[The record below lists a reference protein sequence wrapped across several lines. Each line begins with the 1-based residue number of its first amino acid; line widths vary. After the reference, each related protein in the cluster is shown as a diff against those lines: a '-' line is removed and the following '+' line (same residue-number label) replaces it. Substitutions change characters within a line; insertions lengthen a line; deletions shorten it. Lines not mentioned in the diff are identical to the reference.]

1 MATPRMDN
9 TSFVGKLLE
18 QDVVDALPAGVRVLA
33 QALMETEVSSQIGAA
48 PYERSSERIA
58 YRNGYRTRRWDTR
71 VGTIELKI
79 PKVTAGVYFPSL
91 LEPRRRAEKALHAVV
106 VEAYVKGV
114 STRKVDDLV
123 RALGIDGI
131 SRSEV
136 SRICKALDEEVRA
149 FLGRAIQE
157 PCPYLWLDATFHK
170 VRETGRVV
178 SVATVVA
185 IGVTEQGDRTVLGAA
200 TGPSEDHQ
208 FWTSFLR
215 SLVKRGLKGVRL
227 VISDAHEGLRQA
239 IAKVLHEASWQR
251 CRVHFMRN
259 VLSVVPKQAQDA
271 VAAIVRTIFAQ
282 PDHASAMT
290 QLHEV
295 VRMLGPK
302 FPQVA
307 ELLEEA
313 AEDVLAHLHFPMEHR
328 RRLHSTNPLERLHKE
343 IKRRTRVVG
352 IFPTRDSLMRMV
364 GTLLAEQD
372 GTSGRSQTV
381 ATSAPA
387 PWRRWT
393 RSKEVRIQRS
403 CSLRSREERGWRT
416 SKSTT

>member
-1 MATPRMDN
+1 MATARMDV

-18 QDVVDALPAGVRVLA
+18 QDDVDALREGVQVLA
-33 QALMETEVSSQIGAA
+33 QLVMEAEVSGQIGAGH
-48 PYERSSERIA
+48 YERSSERTA

-136 SRICKALDEEVRA
+136 SRICRSLDEEVKA
-149 FLGRAIQE
+149 FLHRPIEQA
-157 PCPYLWLDATFHK
+157 CPYLWLDATFHK
-170 VRETGRVV
+170 VRESGRVV

-185 IGVTEQGDRTVLGAA
+185 VGVTEAGERTILGAA

-208 FWTSFLR
+208 FWLSFLR
-215 SLVKRGLKGVRL
+215 QLVKRGLKGVRL

-239 IAKVLHEASWQR
+239 IEKVLHEATWQR

-259 VLSVVPKQAQDA
+259 LLSVVPKQAQET
-271 VAAIVRTIFAQ
+271 VAAIVRTIFIS
-282 PDHASAMT
+282 PDHASAKA
-290 QLHEV
+290 QLREV
-295 VRMLGPK
+295 CSMLQPK
-302 FPQVA
+302 FPDA
-307 ELLEEA
+307 AALLEDA
-313 AEDVLAHLHFPMEHR
+313 AEDVLAHMHFPREHR

-372 GTSGRSQTV
+372 DEWQVSD
-381 ATSAPA
+381 
-387 PWRRWT
+387 RRYF
-393 RSKEVRIQRS
+393 
-403 CSLRSREERGWRT
+403 SLGSMAKIDALEGGEDP
-416 SKSTT
+416 KQLLAQIA

>member
-1 MATPRMDN
+1 VAATSVDI

-18 QDVVDALPAGVRVLA
+18 QDDVDALREGVRVLA
-33 QALMETEVSSQIGAA
+33 QAVMETEVSSQIGAA
-48 PYERSSERIA
+48 PYERSSERVA

-79 PKVTAGVYFPSL
+79 PKVSAGAYFPTL
-91 LEPRRRAEKALHAVV
+91 LEPRRRAEKALQAVI

-136 SRICKALDEEVRA
+136 SRICKVLDDEVRT
-149 FLGRAIQE
+149 FLGRPIADE
-157 PCPYLWLDATFHK
+157 CPYLWLDATFHK
-170 VRETGRVV
+170 VREAGRVI
-178 SVATVVA
+178 SVATVVG
-185 IGVTEQGDRTVLGAA
+185 IGVSTTGERTIVGAA

-208 FWTSFLR
+208 FWVSFLR

-239 IAKVLHEASWQR
+239 IAKMLGEATWQR

-259 VLSVVPKQAQDA
+259 LLSTVPRTGQDS
-271 VAAIVRTIFAQ
+271 VGAIVRSVFSQ
-282 PDHASAMT
+282 PDHASAAMS

-295 VRMLGPK
+295 ATLLSPR
-302 FPQVA
+302 FPQAA
-307 ELLEEA
+307 ELLEDA
-313 AEDVLAHLHFPMEHR
+313 AEDVLAHMHFPREHR
-328 RRLHSTNPLERLHKE
+328 RWLHSTNPIERLHKE

-372 GTSGRSQTV
+372 GEWQV
-381 ATSAPA
+381 AD
-387 PWRRWT
+387 RRFFSVGSMT
-393 RSKEVRIQRS
+393 KVDALEGGEDPEALLAQIA
-403 CSLRSREERGWRT
+403 
-416 SKSTT
+416 

>member
-1 MATPRMDN
+1 MATPRMDI

-18 QDVVDALPAGVRVLA
+18 EDDVDLLRDGVRVLA
-33 QALMETEVSSQIGAA
+33 QVVMDAEVSSQIGAA
-48 PYERSSERIA
+48 PYERSSARTA
-58 YRNGYRTRRWDTR
+58 YRNGYRTRTWDTR

-79 PKVTAGVYFPSL
+79 PKVSAGTYFPSL
-91 LEPRRRAEKALHAVV
+91 LEPRRRAEKALHAVI

-136 SRICKALDEEVRA
+136 SRICKVLDEEVKA
-149 FLGRAIQE
+149 FLAREIEGE
-157 PCPYLWLDATFHK
+157 HPYVWLDYFHK
-170 VRETGRVV
+170 VREAGRVT

-185 IGVTEQGDRTVLGAA
+185 IGVDDQGQRRILGAQS
-200 TGPSEDHQ
+200 GPSEDHQ
-208 FWTSFLR
+208 FWLAFLR
-215 SLVKRGLKGVRL
+215 QLLKRGLKGVRL

-239 IAKVLHEASWQR
+239 IAKVITGASWQR

-259 VLSVVPKQAQDA
+259 LLSTVPKGAQDT
-271 VAAIVRTIFAQ
+271 VAAVVRTVFAA

-295 VRMLGPK
+295 SKMLEPK
-302 FPQVA
+302 FPQAA
-307 ELLEEA
+307 ELLEDVS
-313 AEDVLAHLHFPMEHR
+313 EDVLAHMHFPREHR
-328 RRLHSTNPLERLHKE
+328 RRLHSTNPIERLHKE

-372 GTSGRSQTV
+372 DEWQV
-381 ATSAPA
+381 AD
-387 PWRRWT
+387 RRYFSIGSMT
-393 RSKEVRIQRS
+393 KVDVLEGGEDPKELLAAIA
-403 CSLRSREERGWRT
+403 
-416 SKSTT
+416 

>member
-1 MATPRMDN
+1 MATQRMDV

-18 QDVVDALPAGVRVLA
+18 QDDVDALREGVQVLA
-33 QALMETEVSSQIGAA
+33 QLVMEAEVSGQIGAGL
-48 PYERSSERIA
+48 YERSSERTA

-79 PKVTAGVYFPSL
+79 PKVTAGAYFPSL

-136 SRICKALDEEVRA
+136 SRICKSLDSEVRA
-149 FLGRAIQE
+149 FLARPIEA
-157 PCPYLWLDATFHK
+157 PCPYVWLDATFHK
-170 VRETGRVV
+170 VREHGRVV

-185 IGVTEQGDRTVLGAA
+185 VGVTSTGERTILGAA

-208 FWTSFLR
+208 FWVAFLR
-215 SLVKRGLKGVRL
+215 QLVKRGLTGVRL

-239 IAKVLHEASWQR
+239 IAKVLHGATWQR

-259 VLSVVPKQAQDA
+259 LLSVVPKQAQDT
-271 VAAIVRTIFAQ
+271 VAAVVRTIFSS
-282 PDHASAMT
+282 PDHASAMA

-295 VRMLGPK
+295 ASMVQAK
-302 FPQVA
+302 FPDA
-307 ELLEEA
+307 AALLEDA
-313 AEDVLAHLHFPMEHR
+313 AEDVLAHMHFPREHR

-372 GTSGRSQTV
+372 DEWQVSDRRYFSLGSMGRVDEFEGGEDPKQLL
-381 ATSAPA
+381 AQIA
-387 PWRRWT
+387 
-393 RSKEVRIQRS
+393 
-403 CSLRSREERGWRT
+403 
-416 SKSTT
+416 

>member
-1 MATPRMDN
+1 MATSSMDI

-18 QDVVDALPAGVRVLA
+18 QDDVDALREGVRVLA
-33 QALMETEVSSQIGAA
+33 QAVMETEVSHQIGAA
-48 PYERSSERIA
+48 PYERSPERVA

-79 PKVTAGVYFPSL
+79 PKVTAGAYYPSL

-106 VEAYVKGV
+106 VEAYVKGI

-123 RALGIDGI
+123 KALGIDGI

-136 SRICKALDEEVRA
+136 SRICKALDTEVRS
-149 FLGRAIQE
+149 FLSRPIE
-157 PCPYLWLDATFHK
+157 TECPYVWLDATFHK
-170 VRETGRVV
+170 VREAGRVI

-185 IGVTEQGDRTVLGAA
+185 IGVSTTGERTVLGAA

-208 FWTSFLR
+208 FWVSFLR

-239 IAKVLHEASWQR
+239 IAKVLHGATWQR

-259 VLSVVPKQAQDA
+259 LLSVVPKSAQDA
-271 VAAIVRTIFAQ
+271 VAAIVRSIFSQ
-282 PDHASAMT
+282 PDHASAMV

-295 VRMLGPK
+295 TRMLADR
-302 FPQVA
+302 FPQAA
-307 ELLEEA
+307 ELLEDA
-313 AEDVLAHLHFPMEHR
+313 AEDVLAHLHFPREHR

-352 IFPTRDSLMRMV
+352 IFPNRDSLMRMV

-372 GTSGRSQTV
+372 DEWQV
-381 ATSAPA
+381 AE
-387 PWRRWT
+387 RRYFSLGSMT
-393 RSKEVRIQRS
+393 KVDALEGGEDPKELLAQIA
-403 CSLRSREERGWRT
+403 
-416 SKSTT
+416 